1 MVIAWCRDTG
11 IFDKFLDDRMPH
23 RAKYSKPLTKANKP
37 LIMTQILPFM
47 AVYGLG
53 IALSIIA
60 LMGEK
65 VANIGTSRLK
75 QDLKP
80 SNVPITQDDIDIT
93 EVAI

>member
-11 IFDKFLDDRMPH
+11 IFEKFLDDRMPH

-65 VANIGTSRLK
+65 VANICTSRRK
-75 QDLKP
+75 QDFKS
-80 SNVPITQDDIDIT
+80 SNDPFTQDDSDIT

>member
-11 IFDKFLDDRMPH
+11 IFEKFLDDRMPH

-65 VANIGTSRLK
+65 VANIGTSRRK
-75 QDLKP
+75 QDLKS
-80 SNVPITQDDIDIT
+80 SNDPFTQDDSDIT